1 MTVDFHCHTRE
12 SDGALAPEELVAMM
26 RARGVGI
33 FSITD
38 HDTIRAYGQFAAD
51 FATVDPGIEINTT
64 WEDNEVH
71 VLGYDVPLG
80 DETPLARVLADNRDF
95 RRTRIERMVAALN
108 AAGYPITVADVTAES
123 NGGDAVGRPHVAKA
137 LIRKR
142 LVKDVETAF
151 RDLLTRG
158 KPGYLPS
165 NYITPAQAIDV
176 IRESGGLP
184 VLAHPGRLKDE
195 AILDELIE
203 HGLAGLEVFYPS
215 HTPAQTAHFRAK
227 AAAHGLVMTAGSDFH
242 DIRWHTRGVGMDVE
256 EADIRPF
263 LDRIL

>member
-1 MTVDFHCHTRE
+1 MTIDFHSHTRE
-12 SDGALAPEELVAMM
+12 SDGALSPPELVAMM

-38 HDTIRAYGQFAAD
+38 HDTMRAYGQFDAD
-51 FATVDPGIEINTT
+51 FATVVPGIEINTT

-71 VLGYDVPLG
+71 VLGYAVPLG
-80 DETPLARVLADNRDF
+80 EETPLARVLAENRDF
-95 RRTRIERMVAALN
+95 RRTRIDRMVANLN
-108 AAGYPITVADVTAES
+108 AAGYPIAVADVVAES
-123 NGGDAVGRPHVAKA
+123 DGGDAMGRPHVAKA
-137 LIRKR
+137 LIRAG
-142 LVKDVETAF
+142 LVRDIESAF

-176 IRESGGLP
+176 IRDSGGVP

-195 AILDELIE
+195 SIVDELIE

-215 HTPAQTAHFRAK
+215 HSPAQTAHFRAK
-227 AAAHGLVMTAGSDFH
+227 AARHGLVMTAGSDFH

-263 LDRIL
+263 LDLVL

>member
-1 MTVDFHCHTRE
+1 MTIDFHSHTRE
-12 SDGALAPEELVAMM
+12 SDGALSPPELVAMM

-38 HDTIRAYGQFAAD
+38 HDTMRAYGQFDAD
-51 FATVDPGIEINTT
+51 FATVIPGIEINTT

-71 VLGYDVPLG
+71 VLGYAVPLG
-80 DETPLARVLADNRDF
+80 EETPLARVLAENRDF
-95 RRTRIERMVAALN
+95 RRTRIDRMVANLN
-108 AAGYPITVADVTAES
+108 AAGYPITVADVVAES
-123 NGGDAVGRPHVAKA
+123 DGGDAMGRPHVAKA
-137 LIRKR
+137 LIRAG
-142 LVKDVETAF
+142 LVRDVESAF

-176 IRESGGLP
+176 IRESGGVP

-195 AILDELIE
+195 SILDELIE
-203 HGLAGLEVFYPS
+203 HGLVGLEVFYPS
-215 HTPAQTAHFRAK
+215 HSPAQTAHFRAK
-227 AAAHGLVMTAGSDFH
+227 AERHGLVMTAGSDFH

-256 EADIRPF
+256 EADVRPF
-263 LDRIL
+263 LDLVL

>member
-1 MTVDFHCHTRE
+1 
-12 SDGALAPEELVAMM
+12 MM
-26 RARGVGI
+26 RARGVAI

-38 HDTIRAYGQFAAD
+38 HDTMRAYGQFEAD
-51 FATVDPGIEINTT
+51 FARVVPGIEINTT

-71 VLGYDVPLG
+71 VLGYGLPLG
-80 DETPLARVLADNRDF
+80 DETPLARVLAENRDF
-95 RRTRIERMVAALN
+95 RRTRVERMVAALT
-108 AAGYPITVADVTAES
+108 AAGYPISVADVTAQS
-123 NGGDAVGRPHVAKA
+123 VGGDALGRPHVAKA
-137 LIRKR
+137 LIAAGFVR
-142 LVKDVETAF
+142 DVETAF

-165 NYITPAQAIDV
+165 NYITPAQAIAI
-176 IRESGGLP
+176 IRESGGIP

-195 AILDELIE
+195 AIIDELIAC
-203 HGLAGLEVFYPS
+203 GLAGLEVFYPS

-256 EADIRPF
+256 DADIRPF
-263 LDRIL
+263 LDRVL